1 VLSVTAALICAQL
14 LHASVAGTVL
24 DALTGRPVNGAVVTD
39 GKQATTITD
48 AEGRF
53 QLSGLTGS
61 VADVMVQ
68 QASYRIFAQPSVPLG
83 TRLEIRLHPSP
94 AEAEPIEIV
103 ETREEELRP
112 MRKLQEPIRFPTE
125 FELRHGGQELKGLYR
140 ICVGKDGR
148 ISLVAALNPAKDAD
162 PYVTEGIARG
172 WEYQPLSRPA
182 CFFWRLTLR
191 FGAERGVRRLAPEE
205 QTPPPGT
212 AFAPK

>member
-1 VLSVTAALICAQL
+1 VLSAALICAGIL
-14 LHASVAGTVL
+14 SGNVEGTVL
-24 DALTGRPVNGAVVTD
+24 DALTGRPVIGAVVTD

-53 QLSGLTGS
+53 QLSGLTGR

-68 QASYRIFAQPSVPLG
+68 QASYRVFAQPSVPLG
-83 TRLEIRLHPSP
+83 TRVEIRLRP
-94 AEAEPIEIV
+94 ASKEAEPIEIV

-112 MRKLQEPIRFPTE
+112 MLKQKEPIRFPTG
-125 FELRHGGQELKGLYR
+125 FEVRHGGQELRGLYR
-140 ICVGKDGR
+140 VCVGRDGH
-148 ISLVAALNPAKDAD
+148 IALVAALNPAKDAD

-191 FGAERGVRRLAPEE
+191 FAAERGVTKLGPEE
-205 QTPPPGT
+205 QTPPPGSP
-212 AFAPK
+212 FAPK

>member
-1 VLSVTAALICAQL
+1 VLTAALICASL
-14 LHASVAGTVL
+14 AGTVL
-24 DALTGRPVNGAVVTD
+24 DAHTGRPVTGAVVTD
-39 GKQATTITD
+39 RRQATTITD
-48 AEGRF
+48 GEGRF
-53 QLSGLTGS
+53 QLSGLTGR

-68 QASYRIFAQPSVPLG
+68 QASYRIFAQPAVPLG

-112 MRKLQEPIRFPTE
+112 MLKLQEPIRFPNE
-125 FELRHGGQELKGLYR
+125 FELRHGGQELRGLYR
-140 ICVGKDGR
+140 VCVGKDGR
-148 ISLVAALNPAKDAD
+148 IALVAPLNPAKDAD

-172 WEYQPLSRPA
+172 WEYRPLSRPA

-191 FGAERGVRRLAPEE
+191 FAAERGVTRLAPEE

-212 AFAPK
+212 SFIPK